1 MTDDKKLGLSDIVQK
16 AVYFGVG
23 VANFATQ
30 RAGNV
35 FQELRQQSQ
44 KLADEMVK
52 RGEMNVDEAR
62 RFVEEILNN
71 AQNPAAQSSQSNSS
85 TDQSPRQIEI
95 VIEGEDEEVD
105 ELKKRVQAL
114 QKELRDLNNQQ

>member
-30 RAGNV
+30 RAGSV

-71 AQNPAAQSSQSNSS
+71 AQNPVAQSQ
-85 TDQSPRQIEI
+85 PRP
-95 VIEGEDEEVD
+95 
-105 ELKKRVQAL
+105 
-114 QKELRDLNNQQ
+114 

>member
-71 AQNPAAQSSQSNSS
+71 AQNPVAQSSQSNSS
-85 TDQSPRQIEI
+85 NESPRQIEI

>member
-30 RAGNV
+30 RAGTV

-71 AQNPAAQSSQSNSS
+71 AQNPVAQSSQSNSS
-85 TDQSPRQIEI
+85 NESPRQIEI

>member
-30 RAGNV
+30 RAGSV

-71 AQNPAAQSSQSNSS
+71 AQNPVAQSSQSKNS
-85 TDQSPRQIEI
+85 TESPRQIEI